1 MFMKNGN
8 TKARSISPKTIS
20 NQKLRQK
27 YLTDYP
33 DTLSTVNTISRLR
46 NVLL

>member
-1 MFMKNGN
+1 MKNEN
-8 TKARSISPKTIS
+8 TKARSISPKTTS

-33 DTLSTVNTISRLR
+33 DTLSTVNTISHLR